1 VNISIEFLLL
11 LTGCTIVTIIPRI
24 LPFILVR
31 NFTISKPIEKWLS
44 YIPICIFTGLIVE
57 SLLVKTNSSIHIN
70 STVLGA
76 TIPTILIAMYTKSL
90 LTTVLAG
97 VFCIAMIRFFF

>member
-1 VNISIEFLLL
+1 MNTSLEFLLL
-11 LTGCTIVTIIPRI
+11 LAGCTIVTLLPRV

-57 SLLVKTNSSIHIN
+57 SLFTKTTSGLAANW
-70 STVLGA
+70 TVLA
-76 TIPTILIAMYTKSL
+76 AAIPTCLIAIITRSL
-90 LTTVLAG
+90 LTTVLVG
-97 VFCIAMIRFFF
+97 VFSMALIRSFF